1 MQKSEFGGCF
11 HLQLFVLLT
20 FWKFKSFLL
29 PSLSVPLSWLPLSWS
44 LAFRVLYYLP
54 VKVFWCPEVSK
65 FTTIS
70 RSQEIQWK
78 NSPDCFVGSH
88 LSARYLNGSVA
99 LLEEIFWPTALA
111 KGRTFDSGFR
121 GVGVLVKGIGAKAYF
136 SWHWNPIL
144 LLPQVGHSL
153 NCKNFIRQIP

>member
-44 LAFRVLYYLP
+44 FAFRVLYYLS
-54 VKVFWCPEVSK
+54 VKVLWCPEASK

-70 RSQEIQWK
+70 RSQEIQRK

-88 LSARYLNGSVA
+88 LSARYLNGRVA

-121 GVGVLVKGIGAKAYF
+121 GGRGTGERNGSK
-136 SWHWNPIL
+136 SL
-144 LLPQVGHSL
+144 LFVTLKPHSAPATSGTFFKL
-153 NCKNFIRQIP
+153 